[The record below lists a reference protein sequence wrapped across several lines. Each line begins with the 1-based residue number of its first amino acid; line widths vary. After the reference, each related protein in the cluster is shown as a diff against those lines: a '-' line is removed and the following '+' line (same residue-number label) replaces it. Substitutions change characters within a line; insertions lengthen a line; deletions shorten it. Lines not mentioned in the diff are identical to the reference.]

1 MKKTLSINIAGII
14 FHIEEDAFA
23 TLDAYIKSIHAYF
36 ENFEG
41 SKEIIAD
48 IEARIA
54 EKFWGIRE
62 DEKTEA
68 ISLEHVNAL
77 IASLGTVADFQALES
92 EEDKKE
98 NSSSQTHSTHS
109 EKSIPHQKVFR
120 RDLSRKMIGG
130 VASGLARYLHADPIW
145 VRLCMIVG
153 FFGLIPLFHVANVIF
168 WAYVIC
174 WIAIPGEIN
183 LEEDKSF
190 RKFYRDPEKKVIGGV
205 ISGFAAY
212 TGWDLGLLRVLA
224 VLSVLFFGTGIVAY
238 LVMLIIA
245 PEAKTLTDKM
255 EMTGEPITLENIENN
270 IKKNFQKEDEVE
282 ESALTRILLVPFRL
296 IAAFFG
302 AFKGF
307 FIALRW
313 IVQIAFGI
321 ILTAFGLGSIIALI
335 TFSSVGFSGLD
346 HGQVQI
352 AFGEAIPLYLLA
364 NDLPSWT
371 YLAFIAAILPILVS
385 IIISGV
391 SLLANRKFYNRTYK
405 YIATTL
411 CIIGWVGLF
420 VALPTVGR
428 NFSRTASINQV
439 KDISIPSKPFV
450 FDIKKESQESIW
462 EKMLGS
468 RELVDEILDD
478 EDMHDYNREG
488 FTRTQITIEGY
499 SGTTI
504 QVIEF
509 SKSNGKDRIDAEK
522 NARSI
527 KYDYSIQNDKITFDS
542 HFGITNQKFRNQRM
556 RVKVLIPFGQSF
568 GMTRDFASY
577 IENEIHGG
585 YFNDS
590 TGDLFVG
597 SLWNFTPEKGLT
609 CINRE
614 PIEDKEESFHE
625 DRSSSDEV
633 GVNFSISKDLENF
646 QSIEA
651 LNTEGASIR
660 IVPGDKYMIR
670 FEGNDKP
677 SFVTEAKVFNGVLKL
692 DKVQSGVQIEIQS
705 PKLSKVELGGN
716 ARTEIKGFNQAKL
729 EVVLH
734 NFHSVSIDGTTDL
747 LIASS
752 DQNSE
757 LIAPNLVAQK
767 AIVSLKDQSKMDL
780 QVIKSIS
787 GNKSM
792 DANLSYPTMSN
803 LQVNIKT
810 QK

>member
-68 ISLEHVNAL
+68 ISLDHVNAL

-98 NSSSQTHSTHS
+98 NSSSSSYSKQTENT
-109 EKSIPHQKVFR
+109 IPQQKVFR

-153 FFGLIPLFHVANVIF
+153 FFGLIPLFHAANVIF
-168 WAYVIC
+168 WGYIIC

-205 ISGFAAY
+205 IAGFSAY

-224 VLSVLFFGTGIVAY
+224 VLSVLFFGSGIVAY
-238 LVMLIIA
+238 LVILVIS

-270 IKKNFQKEDEVE
+270 IKKNFQKEGEAE

-307 FIALRW
+307 FIAIRW

-321 ILTAFGLGSIIALI
+321 ILTVFGLGSIIALI
-335 TFSSVGFSGLD
+335 TVSSVGFSGLD

-385 IIISGV
+385 IIISGI

-428 NFSRTASINQV
+428 NFSRTASVNQV
-439 KDISIPSKPFV
+439 KDISLTAKPFV
-450 FDIKKESQESIW
+450 FDVKKESQESIW

-478 EDMHDYNREG
+478 EDLHDYNREG
-488 FTRTQITIEGY
+488 FTRAQITIEGY
-499 SGTTI
+499 SGTSI

-509 SKSNGKDRIDAEK
+509 SKSNGKDRLDAEK

-527 KYDYSIQNDKITFDS
+527 KYDYAVQGDKILFDS
-542 HFGITNQKFRNQRM
+542 HFGITNQRFRNQRL

-568 GMTRDFASY
+568 GMTRDFATY
-577 IENEIHGG
+577 IENEIDGG
-585 YFNDS
+585 YFNES
-590 TGDLFVG
+590 NGDLFVG
-597 SLWNFTPEKGLT
+597 SMWNFTPEKGLT
-609 CINRE
+609 CLNRE
-614 PIEDKEESFHE
+614 PIEDNNESFQD
-625 DRSSSDEV
+625 DRSNDEL
-633 GVNFSISKDLENF
+633 GANFSISKDLENF

-651 LNTEGASIR
+651 LNTEGASIQ
-660 IVPGDKYMIR
+660 IVPGDKYVIR

-677 SFVTEAKVFNGVLKL
+677 SFVTEAKVVNGVLKL

-734 NFHSVSIDGTTDL
+734 DFHSVNVDGTTDL
-747 LIASS
+747 LVAST
-752 DQNSE
+752 DQNAE
-757 LIAPNLVAQK
+757 LIAPNLIVQK
-767 AIVSLKDQSKMDL
+767 AVVSLKDQSKMDL
-780 QVIKSIS
+780 NVIKNLTGS
-787 GNKSM
+787 KSA
-792 DANLSYPTMSN
+792 DAQLVYPNMNNLKVI
-803 LQVNIKT
+803 LKT

>member
-68 ISLEHVNAL
+68 ISLDHVNAL

-98 NSSSQTHSTHS
+98 NSSSSSYSKQTENT
-109 EKSIPHQKVFR
+109 IPQQKVFR

-153 FFGLIPLFHVANVIF
+153 FFGLIPLFHAANVIF
-168 WAYVIC
+168 WGYIIC

-205 ISGFAAY
+205 IAGFSAY
-212 TGWDLGLLRVLA
+212 TGWDLGLLRVFA
-224 VLSVLFFGTGIVAY
+224 VLSVLFFGSGIVAY
-238 LVMLIIA
+238 LVILVIS

-270 IKKNFQKEDEVE
+270 IKKNFQKEGEAE

-307 FIALRW
+307 FIAIRW

-321 ILTAFGLGSIIALI
+321 ILTVFGLGSIIALI
-335 TFSSVGFSGLD
+335 TVSSVGFSGLD

-385 IIISGV
+385 IIISGI

-428 NFSRTASINQV
+428 NFSRTASVNQV
-439 KDISIPSKPFV
+439 KDISLTAKPFV
-450 FDIKKESQESIW
+450 FDVKKESQESIW

-478 EDMHDYNREG
+478 EDLHDYNREG
-488 FTRTQITIEGY
+488 FTRAQITIEGY
-499 SGTTI
+499 SGTSI

-509 SKSNGKDRIDAEK
+509 SKSNGKDRLDAEK

-527 KYDYSIQNDKITFDS
+527 KYDYAVQGDKILFDS
-542 HFGITNQKFRNQRM
+542 HFGITNQRFRNQRL

-568 GMTRDFASY
+568 GMTRDFATY
-577 IENEIHGG
+577 IENEIDGG
-585 YFNDS
+585 YFNES
-590 TGDLFVG
+590 NGDLFVG
-597 SLWNFTPEKGLT
+597 SMWNFTPEKGLT
-609 CINRE
+609 CLNRE
-614 PIEDKEESFHE
+614 PIEDNNESFQD
-625 DRSSSDEV
+625 DRSNDEL
-633 GVNFSISKDLENF
+633 GANFSISKDLENF

-651 LNTEGASIR
+651 LNTEGASIQ
-660 IVPGDKYMIR
+660 IVPGDKYVIR

-677 SFVTEAKVFNGVLKL
+677 SFVTEAKVVNGVLKL

-734 NFHSVSIDGTTDL
+734 DFHSVNVDGTTDL
-747 LIASS
+747 LVAST
-752 DQNSE
+752 DQNAE
-757 LIAPNLVAQK
+757 LIAPNLIVQK
-767 AIVSLKDQSKMDL
+767 AVVSLKDQSKMDL
-780 QVIKSIS
+780 HVIKNLTGS
-787 GNKSM
+787 KSA
-792 DANLSYPTMSN
+792 DAQLVYPNMNNLKVI
-803 LQVNIKT
+803 LKT

>member
-36 ENFEG
+36 ETFEG

-98 NSSSQTHSTHS
+98 SNQNYSQSQSSTSTNPQS
-109 EKSIPHQKVFR
+109 KVFR

-145 VRLCMIVG
+145 VRLCIIVG

-168 WAYVIC
+168 WAYIIC

-190 RKFYRDPEKKVIGGV
+190 RKFYRDPERKVIGGV
-205 ISGFAAY
+205 IAGFSAY

-224 VLSVLFFGTGIVAY
+224 VLSVLFFGSGIVAY
-238 LVMLIIA
+238 LVILAIS

-270 IKKNFQKEDEVE
+270 IKKNFQKEGEVE
-282 ESALTRILLVPFRL
+282 ESTLTRILLVPFRL

-307 FIALRW
+307 FVALRW
-313 IVQIAFGI
+313 ILQISVGI
-321 ILTAFGLGSIIALI
+321 ILTIFGLGSIIALI
-335 TFSSVGFSGLD
+335 TLSSVGFSGLD

-364 NDLPSWT
+364 NDLPNWT
-371 YLAFIAAILPILVS
+371 YLAFIAAVLPILVS

-391 SLLANRKFYNRTYK
+391 SLLANRKFYNKTYQ

-411 CIIGWVGLF
+411 CIIGWIGLF
-420 VALPTVGR
+420 IALPTVGK
-428 NFSRTASINQV
+428 NFARTASVNQV
-439 KDISIPSKPFV
+439 EDISLITKPYIL
-450 FDIKKESQESIW
+450 DIKKESQESIW

-468 RELVDEILDD
+468 RELVDEILDE
-478 EDMHDYNREG
+478 EDLHDYNREG
-488 FTRTQITIEGY
+488 FTRAQISIEGY

-509 SKSNGKDRIDAEK
+509 SKSNGKDRLDAEK

-527 KYDYSIQNDKITFDS
+527 KYGYSVEGDKIVFDS
-542 HFGITNQKFRNQRM
+542 HFGITNLRFRNQRL

-568 GMTRDFASY
+568 SMTRDFAYY
-577 IENEIHGG
+577 IENEIDGG
-585 YFNDS
+585 YFNES
-590 TGDLFVG
+590 SGDLFVG
-597 SLWNFTPEKGLT
+597 SIWNFTPEKGLT
-609 CINRE
+609 CLNRE
-614 PIEDKEESFHE
+614 PMENKEESFHE
-625 DRSSSDEV
+625 DRSKGDDM
-633 GVNFSISKDLENF
+633 GANFSISKDLENF
-646 QSIEA
+646 QTIEA
-651 LNTEGASIR
+651 LNTESASIR
-660 IVPGDKYMIR
+660 IVPGNKYLIR
-670 FEGNDKP
+670 FDGTDKP
-677 SFVTEAKVFNGVLKL
+677 SFLTEATVSNGVLKL
-692 DKVQSGVQIEIQS
+692 NKLQAGIQVEIHS
-705 PKLSKVELGGN
+705 PKLAKVELGGN
-716 ARTEIKGFNQAKL
+716 ARTEINGFNQSKL

-734 NFHSVSIDGTTDL
+734 DFHSAIVEGSTDL
-747 LIASS
+747 LIAST
-752 DQNSE
+752 DQNAE
-757 LIAPNLVAQK
+757 LIAPNLTVQK
-767 AIVSLKDQSKMDL
+767 AVVSLKDQSKMEL
-780 QVIKSIS
+780 QVVKSITGIKSSQADLI
-787 GNKSM
+787 
-792 DANLSYPTMSN
+792 YPSNSN
-803 LQVNIKT
+803 LKAVIKT

>member
-68 ISLEHVNAL
+68 ISLDHVNAL

-98 NSSSQTHSTHS
+98 NSSSSSYSKQTENT
-109 EKSIPHQKVFR
+109 IPQQKVFR

-153 FFGLIPLFHVANVIF
+153 FFGLIPLFHAANVIF
-168 WAYVIC
+168 WGYIIC

-205 ISGFAAY
+205 IAGFSAY

-224 VLSVLFFGTGIVAY
+224 VLSVLFFGSGIVAY
-238 LVMLIIA
+238 LVILVIS

-270 IKKNFQKEDEVE
+270 IKKNFQKEGEAE

-307 FIALRW
+307 FIAIRW

-321 ILTAFGLGSIIALI
+321 ILTVFGLGSIIALI
-335 TFSSVGFSGLD
+335 TVSSVGFSGLD

-385 IIISGV
+385 IIISGI

-428 NFSRTASINQV
+428 NFSRTASVNQV
-439 KDISIPSKPFV
+439 KDISLTAKPFV
-450 FDIKKESQESIW
+450 FDVKKESQESIW

-478 EDMHDYNREG
+478 EDLHDYNREG
-488 FTRTQITIEGY
+488 FTRAQITIEGY
-499 SGTTI
+499 SGTSI

-509 SKSNGKDRIDAEK
+509 SKSNGKDRLDAEK

-527 KYDYSIQNDKITFDS
+527 KYDYAVQGDKILFDS
-542 HFGITNQKFRNQRM
+542 HFGITNQRFRNQRL

-568 GMTRDFASY
+568 GMTRDFATY
-577 IENEIHGG
+577 IENEIDGG
-585 YFNDS
+585 YFNES
-590 TGDLFVG
+590 NGDLFVG
-597 SLWNFTPEKGLT
+597 SMWNFTPEKGLT
-609 CINRE
+609 CLNRE
-614 PIEDKEESFHE
+614 PIEDNNESFQD
-625 DRSSSDEV
+625 DRSNDEL
-633 GVNFSISKDLENF
+633 GANFSISKDLENF

-651 LNTEGASIR
+651 LNTEGASIQ
-660 IVPGDKYMIR
+660 IVPGDKYVIR

-677 SFVTEAKVFNGVLKL
+677 SFVTEAKVVNGVLKL

-734 NFHSVSIDGTTDL
+734 DFHSVNVDGTTDL
-747 LIASS
+747 LVAST
-752 DQNSE
+752 DQNAE
-757 LIAPNLVAQK
+757 LIAPNLIVQK
-767 AIVSLKDQSKMDL
+767 AVVSLKDQSKMDL
-780 QVIKSIS
+780 HVIKNLTGS
-787 GNKSM
+787 KSA
-792 DANLSYPTMSN
+792 DAQLVYPNMNNLKVI
-803 LQVNIKT
+803 LKT